1 MIRLSIAYAHRII
14 ERVHKLRLASVVPV
28 AMIGC
33 LIRCRMTM
41 GLKLVELASI
51 VGLANIVVAVV
62 VVVVAVGVALFEP

>member
-1 MIRLSIAYAHRII
+1 
-14 ERVHKLRLASVVPV
+14 
-28 AMIGC
+28 
-33 LIRCRMTM
+33 M